1 MSGQNTG
8 RAAFILVNYNGRKVS
23 RECVASLKRMKN
35 RDWFAVIVDNDSPD
49 GSFAELEKEY
59 ASDGQVTV
67 VSAGAN
73 LGFAGGTNLGIRTA
87 LEQGAEWILLLN
99 NDTEVAEDLLDRMLE
114 GADRESIYAPRI
126 NYFSDRGKAWYA
138 AGRIDFNTGTVKN
151 GDPETGGEVSFAS
164 GCCMLF
170 SPKVFDKI
178 GEFDEGYFMYYEDV
192 DYCLRAR
199 AAGVRIVYLPEA
211 VVYHKVGATSGGE
224 QSKLSIYYNNRNRF
238 FLIRKY
244 RELFTVRCVVYTACT
259 RVLRFCAGVVRRGN
273 DRVIAEAYRD
283 FRKGIFGKKENL
295 GI

>member
-1 MSGQNTG
+1 MSGQNDG
-8 RAAFILVNYNGRKVS
+8 RTAFILVNYNGREVT

-59 ASDGQVTV
+59 ASDGQVAV

-87 LEQGAEWILLLN
+87 LEAGAGWILLLN
-99 NDTEVAEDLLDRMLE
+99 NDTEVAEDFLDRMLE
-114 GADRESIYAPRI
+114 KADRESIFAPRI
-126 NYFSDRGKAWYA
+126 NYFSDRDKAWYA
-138 AGRIDFNTGTVKN
+138 AGQIDFNTGTVKN
-151 GDPETGGEVSFAS
+151 GDPENSGEVSFAS

-170 SPKVFDKI
+170 SPEVFEKI
-178 GEFDEGYFMYYEDV
+178 GEFDEGYFMYYEDM
-192 DYCLRAR
+192 DYCLRAP

-211 VVYHKVGATSGGE
+211 VVYHKVGSTSGGE

-259 RVLRFCAGVVRRGN
+259 RVLRFCAGIVRRGN

-283 FRKGIFGKKENL
+283 FRKGIFGKKENI